1 MKTFFPFILFLF
13 CFTTYSQTTVTGNVV
28 DNNSLPILGA
38 NVLVTGTSQG
48 TVTDFDGNFTL
59 TVNEEPPF
67 TIEISSV
74 GFESRTFEV
83 TINDQVISAVLTEGS
98 ALDEIVISASR
109 TPERIFESP
118 VTVERFGIKEIKNT
132 AAASFYEGLENLKGV
147 DINTNSLTFQSINTR
162 GFATF
167 ANTRF
172 VQLVDGMDNAAPVL
186 NFPLGNL
193 LGMTELDV
201 HSVELLPGASSALY
215 GANAFNGI
223 LFMTS
228 KNPFDFE
235 GISAYYKQG
244 ITSQEAAGDN
254 SFFDVGV
261 RVAKKF
267 SDKFAAKANFSF
279 LKGTDWFAV
288 NEEDVL
294 NPGRDRSHPN
304 YDGLNVYGDE
314 VFTNIKGVG
323 EGLAAAG
330 IIPASAVNLLP
341 SENVS
346 RTGYLESDLTDYN
359 AESVKFDAALYYRP
373 WGNDFE
379 ISYLGKIGV
388 GSTIYQGSNRYAINN
403 FFLQQHKI
411 EFKNDNFF
419 LRGYITDEDAGD
431 SYDTR
436 FTAVNLNRQWKSDPQ
451 WFGQYA
457 GAFVQG
463 TLAGL
468 SPEQAH
474 ALGRQTADTG
484 RFEPGTEEFKNALN
498 KVTNDPNPL
507 TGGQFKDASQLR
519 HADANYNFTHLM
531 PDIAEIQ
538 VGGSFREYRLNS
550 FGTIFT
556 DSDGP
561 ISYNEYGAYLQV
573 QKKLVEDRLKLTGSV
588 RYDESELFEG
598 SFSPRFS
605 VAYTAGEKRNHNIRG
620 SVQSGFRNPT
630 TQDLFIGLDVGR
642 AILVGS
648 AEANLDRYVRPFPIS
663 GAGAA
668 ATGSSTATISGRD
681 AYENA
686 FSLSSVNAGAP
697 EAANVDLVKPE
708 QVTALEV
715 GYRAR
720 LGKVI
725 LDMNVYYNQYQDFIS
740 NETVIVPLYGEV
752 GDNSLS
758 LLALQQ
764 GDVKAFQTYTNSD
777 ADVKSYGATIGG
789 GTKVFGN
796 FDFDVNY
803 TFAEED
809 FDQAS
814 APDFRTSFN
823 TPKHKVKASFGNTD
837 LFTNFGFNI
846 NYRWSDAFQWQ
857 ATFADGNVPAY
868 SVVDAQ
874 INYRIPVLKSTLKL
888 GAANIGNN
896 EYFTAFGT
904 GLIGTQYYVSLTI
917 NNL

>member
-1 MKTFFPFILFLF
+1 MKTFFPLILFLF
-13 CFTTYSQTTVTGNVV
+13 CLTTYSQTTVTGNVV

-38 NVLVTGTSQG
+38 NVIVTGTTQG

-59 TVNEEPPF
+59 TVSEELPF

-74 GFESRTFEV
+74 GYETKSFQV
-83 TINDQVISAVLTEGS
+83 TTNNQVIAAVLNEGS

-118 VTVERFGIKEIKNT
+118 VTVERFGLKEIKNT

-147 DINTNSLTFQSINTR
+147 DINVNSLTFQSVNTR

-201 HSVELLPGASSALY
+201 HSIELLPGASSALY

-235 GISAYYKQG
+235 GISGYYKQG
-244 ITSQEAAGDN
+244 VTSQEAAGDN

-279 LKGTDWFAV
+279 LKGTDWHAV

-323 EGLAAAG
+323 QSLADLG
-330 IIPASAVNLLP
+330 IIPAGAVNLLP

-346 RTGYLESDLTDYN
+346 RTGYAERDLTDYN
-359 AESVKFDAALYYRP
+359 AESVKFDAGLYYRP

-388 GSTIYQGSNRYAINN
+388 GSTIYQGANRYAINN

-419 LRGYITDEDAGD
+419 IRGYITDEDAGD

-436 FTAVNLNRQWKSDPQ
+436 FTAVNLNRQWKSDSQ

-457 GAFVQG
+457 GAFIQG

-531 PDIAEIQ
+531 PDIAEVQ
-538 VGGSFREYRLNS
+538 VGGSFREYKLNS

-556 DSDGP
+556 DADGP

-573 QKKLVEDRLKLTGSV
+573 QKKLVDDRLKLTGSV

-605 VAYTAGEKRNHNIRG
+605 IAYSAGEKRNHNIRG
-620 SVQSGFRNPT
+620 SVQTGFRNPT

-686 FSLSSVNAGAP
+686 FSLSSINAGAP
-697 EAANVDLVKPE
+697 EAANVDLVEPE
-708 QVTALEV
+708 QVTAIEV

-764 GDVKAFQTYTNSD
+764 GDVKPFQTYTNSD
-777 ADVKSYGATIGG
+777 ADVKSYGATVGA

-796 FDFDVNY
+796 FDFDINY

-837 LFTNFGFNI
+837 VVKNLGFNI
-846 NYRWSDAFQWQ
+846 NYRWSDAFEWQ

-874 INYRIPVLKSTLKL
+874 INYRIPVIKSTLKV

-904 GLIGTQYYVSLTI
+904 GLIGTQYYVSLSI